1 MLKLQCKVSTWR
13 HVLLHCTIPQPLLPR
28 ISKAVRCRVNCAVQR
43 PRQDSRGQLAVREL
57 SDAWRQCWRIPQHK
71 WATFTGRAL
80 QQHRTRAVCSVP
92 SPSERVQQF
101 FFAHV
106 TTSKSLTSN
115 AEHLGVVQ
123 CHYFI
128 RQLSVNSSCRL
139 VSRHNVFCRSPTRA
153 SGSERPIRQPL
164 AQRKRRAD
172 DCAVPQRIY
181 WMTVSS
187 PSCWQHR

>member
-1 MLKLQCKVSTWR
+1 MHRDYWNVTLYYSCYSCTYLFA
-13 HVLLHCTIPQPLLPR
+13 LLWTRSRAEMCWICSARCQHDVMVWYTIQFPH
-28 ISKAVRCRVNCAVQR
+28 ISKAVRCRVNCAVHR
-43 PRQDSRGQLAVREL
+43 PRQDSVGSWRSESWVTHGVNAGSSHSTSEPQL
-57 SDAWRQCWRIPQHK
+57 
-71 WATFTGRAL
+71 L
-80 QQHRTRAVCSVP
+80 QQHRTRAVCSVF

-106 TTSKSLTSN
+106 TTSKSLTWN

-153 SGSERPIRQPL
+153 SGSERRLLSNAPR
-164 AQRKRRAD
+164 
-172 DCAVPQRIY
+172 
-181 WMTVSS
+181 T
-187 PSCWQHR
+187 H